1 MAMPLNYQKLRCKY
15 LRLYIILDVM
25 NNLFLKICGQ
35 YLFCAVM
42 ITVLYYL
49 SGRAG
54 LLLTV
59 PPSQSA
65 VIWPPAGIA
74 LAVLMLKGI
83 KYAPAIFFGAIGT
96 SLYHYD
102 VIDVQALATAASIG
116 FGAAL
121 QAVVGCLLVRQF
133 VRLPSAIE
141 ELKDALAIIILGGVI
156 ACLVNALWGNFVLY
170 AAGFASLESLPV
182 NIFTWW
188 AGDVF
193 GVLIFTPIF
202 LLLFTAKGGDV
213 SVSRMRRITISTIL
227 IIVLAAVMY
236 VFVVTEQY
244 EYRKRLEVFNKDAV
258 DVAGIL
264 QREMNSS
271 VDVLRANERFISA
284 SEYISA
290 EEFKL
295 FTERFLRDGRGI
307 YGLSWIPKVD
317 GASRD
322 VFEQTI
328 RLQGYDDFNIMRRV
342 SIGELGVAEPRD
354 IYFPISYVEPYD
366 KNARA
371 HGLDVY
377 GLDPVVGAARI
388 TLLDQARDTGEV
400 VATPI
405 FSIVQAEQQ
414 NGFILYF
421 PVYSQDVRAVSL
433 AQRRASLIGYC
444 NGIFTLPQM
453 MAATRRSADEHGM
466 DVVLFDVTQ
475 GEGAAQVL
483 YDSRSPDFKESQT
496 PPTVY
501 DYQLRTSREYQV
513 AGRRWRLDFIQKPT
527 AHENAGWLIWLVLSG
542 GLACA
547 GFVSLFMFMVTAR
560 TDIVERLVEK
570 KTKET
575 EDARAFLELIMRN
588 NPDFVFVK
596 DENLRIVEANAA
608 FINAYPE
615 DQRDSVIGSGSDEGY
630 SVEDYAEFTAL
641 DRKAFREGSSETIE
655 NITFPDGTIRSL
667 HTQKIC
673 FENADGQKF
682 ILGLSRDVTEREK
695 LIEELSETNAEL
707 EEFAYRTSH
716 DLRSPL
722 ISSTKLL
729 SMAGDALAKSNAE
742 QAEKCVGMALTSLQ
756 KLEVLIDDILVL
768 TETKNAQE
776 AELEVNIS
784 ALVDD
789 AVEKLQYMDGFEQ
802 VSLEK
807 DIAYNDLIK
816 VKRGRLALI
825 IENMLSNAVK
835 YRDPEQGGAYVRIS
849 ANVQRGALVI
859 AVEDNGLGVPKE
871 NQADLF
877 GMFKRFHPKVS
888 YGSGLG
894 LYMMKKSA
902 GILGG
907 DLVFEQPE
915 KGSIFKLTLPLR

>member
-1 MAMPLNYQKLRCKY
+1 
-15 LRLYIILDVM
+15 M

-42 ITVLYYL
+42 IAALYYL
-49 SGRAG
+49 SGRMG
-54 LLLTV
+54 LLLAV
-59 PPSQSA
+59 PPSQSS
-65 VIWPPAGIA
+65 VIWPAAGIA

-83 KYAPAIFFGAIGT
+83 KFAPSIFLGALGT

-102 VIDVQALATAASIG
+102 AIDVQALVTSSSIG
-116 FGAAL
+116 IGAAL
-121 QAVVGCLLVRQF
+121 QAVIGCLLVRQF
-133 VRLPSAIE
+133 VRLPTAIE
-141 ELKDALAIIILGGVI
+141 ELKDALVIILLGGFV
-156 ACLVNALWGNFVLY
+156 ACLINALWGNFVLY
-170 AAGFASLESLPV
+170 AAGFSSVESLPMNV
-182 NIFTWW
+182 FTWW

-202 LLLFTAKGGDV
+202 LLLFTPKDSEVA
-213 SVSRMRRITISTIL
+213 VSRMRRITISASL
-227 IIVLAAVMY
+227 IMVLAAVMY
-236 VFVVTEQY
+236 VFVVTQQY
-244 EYRKRLEVFNKDAV
+244 EYRKRLEAFNKNAV
-258 DVAGIL
+258 DVAAIL

-290 EEFKL
+290 AEFKL

-317 GASRD
+317 GASRE
-322 VFEQTI
+322 VFVKTI
-328 RLQGYDDFNIMRRV
+328 RMQGYDDFEIKRRL
-342 SIGELGVAEPRD
+342 SIGDLGVSEAREV
-354 IYFPISYVEPYD
+354 YFPLAYVEPYE
-366 KNARA
+366 KNKRA

-377 GLDPVVGAARI
+377 GVDPVAGASRI
-388 TLLDQARDTGEV
+388 TLLDQARDTGKV
-400 VATPI
+400 VATQI

-414 NGFILYF
+414 NGFILYY
-421 PVYSQDVRAVSL
+421 PVYSQDVRHVSL
-433 AQRRASLIGYC
+433 SERRASLIGYC
-444 NGIFTLPQM
+444 NGVFTLPQM
-453 MAATRRSADEHGM
+453 MAATRRRAHDFGM

-475 GEGAAQVL
+475 GEAAAQVL
-483 YDSRSPDFKESQT
+483 YDSRSADFKESQRVE
-496 PPTVY
+496 PIY
-501 DYQLRTSREYQV
+501 EYQLAASREYNV
-513 AGRRWRLDFIQKPT
+513 AGRHWRLDFIQKPA
-527 AHENAGWLIWLVLSG
+527 AHRDAGWLIWLVLSG

-596 DENLRIVEANAA
+596 DENLRIVEANEA
-608 FINAYPE
+608 FINAYPA
-615 DQRDSVIGSGSDEGY
+615 DQRDRVIGSGSDEGF

-641 DRKAFREGSSETIE
+641 DRKAFREGYSETIE
-655 NITFPDGTIRSL
+655 NITFPDGAVRSL

-682 ILGLSRDVTEREK
+682 ILGLSRDVSEREK
-695 LIEELSETNAEL
+695 LISELSQTNAEL

-722 ISSTKLL
+722 ISSAKLL
-729 SMAGDALAKSNAE
+729 SMAEGALQDGRADH
-742 QAEKCVGMALTSLQ
+742 AEKCVGMARSALQ

-776 AELEVNIS
+776 AEIEV
-784 ALVDD
+784 ALSTIIND
-789 AVEKLQYMDGFEQ
+789 AIEKLQYMDGFDQ
-802 VSLEK
+802 VTVEK
-807 DIAYNDLIK
+807 DIAYSDTIM

-825 IENMLSNAVK
+825 IENMLSNAIK
-835 YRDPEQGGAYVRIS
+835 YRDPEQDDAYVRVS
-849 ANVQRGALVI
+849 AYVQRGALVL
-859 AVEDNGLGVPKE
+859 AAEDNGLGIPKE

-877 GMFKRFHPKVS
+877 SMFKRFHPKVS

-902 GILGG
+902 AILGG